1 LEVQAMRKHG
11 IWLALAL
18 SGLILVTA
26 TAQRGQGAPVQSS
39 DDEHARRSVGVN
51 TLRAINTAE
60 YGYKFK
66 YGTFVSWD
74 VLLISDTFSGQNHF
88 AFQTFDAPY
97 ERQKQIAQNAPQLGS
112 VHFSKAPE
120 ILPGWAIRLNVT
132 SDGKGYDVLLED
144 RTDEQCGYAVVSN
157 ESGLI
162 RQSKIID
169 CQI

>member
-1 LEVQAMRKHG
+1 MRKRG

-18 SGLILVTA
+18 AGLVWITA
-26 TAQRGQGAPVQSS
+26 TPQRGQGFPAQSS
-39 DDEHARRSVGVN
+39 DDEHARRSIGVN

-66 YGTFVSWD
+66 HGTFAIWD
-74 VLLISDTFSGQNHF
+74 VLLTSEVFSGQNHF
-88 AFQTFDAPY
+88 AFQTFDAIY
-97 ERQKQIAQNAPQLGS
+97 EQQKQTLQNAAQLRS
-112 VHFSKAPE
+112 MHFSKAPE
-120 ILPGWAIRLNVT
+120 ILPGWTIRLNVT

-144 RTDEQCGYAVVSN
+144 KTDKQCGYAVASN

-162 RQSKIID
+162 RQSKVID

>member
-1 LEVQAMRKHG
+1 MRKHG

-18 SGLILVTA
+18 AGLVLATA
-26 TAQRGQGAPVQSS
+26 TAQRGQGAPAQSS

-66 YGTFVSWD
+66 HGTFASWD
-74 VLLISDTFSGQNHF
+74 VLLISDVFNGQNHF
-88 AFQTFDAPY
+88 ALQTFGAPY
-97 ERQKQIAQNAPQLGS
+97 EPQLGN

-144 RTDEQCGYAVVSN
+144 RTDEQCGYSVVSN